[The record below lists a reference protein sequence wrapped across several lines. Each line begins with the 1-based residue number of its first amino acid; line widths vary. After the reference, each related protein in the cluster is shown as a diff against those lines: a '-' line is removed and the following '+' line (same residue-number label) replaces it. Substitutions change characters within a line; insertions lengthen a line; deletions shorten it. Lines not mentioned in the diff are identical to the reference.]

1 MEGSVRILIVDDH
14 RDSAESLAM
23 VMRKSGYEAHVAY
36 DGLEAVNA
44 AQQLRPDAV
53 LLDLRL
59 PQLDGFEACRR
70 IRQQPGGEK
79 VLLIAHTGLSDG
91 DERRRVQEAGFDAH
105 LTKPLDQS
113 ALRQLLARLS

>member
-23 VMRKSGYEAHVAY
+23 VMRKSGYQADVAY
-36 DGLEAVNA
+36 DGLEAVEA
-44 AQQLRPDAV
+44 AERLRPDAV

-59 PQLDGFEACRR
+59 PRLDGFEACRR
-70 IRQQPGGEK
+70 LRDQPWGK
-79 VLLIAHTGLSDG
+79 KILLIAHTGLSDA

-105 LTKPLDQS
+105 LIKPLDQA
-113 ALRQLLARLS
+113 ALRELLARLS